1 MILAAVDVAY
11 SDLTAHAACVL
22 FDAWDAEWP
31 CDAYS
36 RWTPLPSP
44 YVPGHFSDRELPS
57 IKNVLGLLPTLPE
70 AILVDGY
77 AWLDDERTP
86 GLGANLFFMLEKRC
100 AVIGV
105 AKSRYRGGTHA
116 VPVLRGKSR
125 RPLWITAAGMKPKD
139 AAEHVGQ
146 MHGESRIP
154 TLLRIADSHA
164 RSGIEVFPPD
174 ATPTLPAC

>member
-11 SDLTAHAACVL
+11 SDLTAHAACIL
-22 FDAWDAEWP
+22 FDAWDARWP
-31 CDAYS
+31 YDAYS
-36 RWTPLPSP
+36 RWTPLPYP
-44 YVPGHFSDRELPS
+44 YVSGRFSDRELPA
-57 IKNVLGLLPTLPE
+57 IKNVLGLLPAMPE
-70 AILVDGY
+70 IILIDGY
-77 AWLDDERTP
+77 VWLDDAWTP
-86 GLGANLFFMLEKRC
+86 GLGGNLFFMLEKRC

-125 RPLWITAAGMKPKD
+125 RPLFITAAGMKPND
-139 AAEHVGQ
+139 AAGHVAR

-154 TLLRIADSHA
+154 TLLQVADSHA
-164 RSGIEVFPPD
+164 RSGIEVFPRD